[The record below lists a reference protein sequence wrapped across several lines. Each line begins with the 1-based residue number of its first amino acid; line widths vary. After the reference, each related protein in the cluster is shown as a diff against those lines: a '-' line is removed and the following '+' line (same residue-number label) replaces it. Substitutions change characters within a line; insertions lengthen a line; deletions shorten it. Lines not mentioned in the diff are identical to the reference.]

1 MALNVNGL
9 RAAESKRVVYR
20 IDLAADVKVEDL
32 LLPDFWVHVSR
43 QMRVDDRIEV
53 MACERKWFAELTVL
67 EVSKAGNGG
76 ARVAYIVGP
85 VALTNA
91 AEVEKPA
98 THEIR
103 WGGPK
108 GQWQIMRVS
117 DKAVV
122 KGGIETKEAASTWLT
137 GFALEKAA

>member
-1 MALNVNGL
+1 MVLNVNGL

-20 IDLAADVKVEDL
+20 IDLTADDKAEDL
-32 LLPDFWVHVSR
+32 LLPEFWVHVSR

-53 MACERKWFAELTVL
+53 MAYERKWYAELTVL
-67 EVSKAGNGG
+67 EVAKGGNGG
-76 ARVAYIVGP
+76 ARVAYIVAP
-85 VALTNA
+85 VALTNL

-108 GQWQIMRVS
+108 GQWQIVRLA
-117 DKAVV
+117 DKTVV
-122 KGGIETKEAASTWLT
+122 KGGLATKDAGAEWLSD
-137 GFALEKAA
+137 FLKAA